1 MKTLSGFL
9 LASAITTAPALA
21 QNGANHFQVG
31 DLVMLRVERE
41 SVLTDTFVVETGPKL
56 RLPVIGEI
64 PLAGVARTDLQNHMT
79 RELGRFYRDP
89 VVEAR
94 SLVRLSVVGE
104 VAVPGW
110 YPLRG
115 DVVVTDAIMAAG
127 GPTQLARMNAMRIE
141 RNGET
146 LWEDD
151 RLRDALGTGRTVD
164 QMGLRSG
171 DQIIIPRQRDTES
184 LVRTVG
190 VLVGIPVGIYTVI
203 QLF

>member
-1 MKTLSGFL
+1 MKTLASVL
-9 LASAITTAPALA
+9 LVAAVSAVPALA
-21 QNGANHFQVG
+21 QNSANSFQVG

-41 SVLTDTFVVETGPKL
+41 SVLTDTFVVETGPTL
-56 RLPVIGEI
+56 RLPVIGVI
-64 PLAGVARTDLQNHMT
+64 PLAGVPRTDLQAHMT
-79 RELGRFYRDP
+79 RELGRFYRHP

-115 DVVVTDAIMAAG
+115 DVVVTDALMAAG
-127 GPTQLARMNAMRIE
+127 GPTQLARMDGMRIE
-141 RNGET
+141 RNGEAI
-146 LWEDD
+146 WEDD
-151 RLRDALGTGRTVD
+151 RLRDALGQGRTVD

-190 VLVGIPVGIYTVI
+190 VLVGIPVGIYTLF